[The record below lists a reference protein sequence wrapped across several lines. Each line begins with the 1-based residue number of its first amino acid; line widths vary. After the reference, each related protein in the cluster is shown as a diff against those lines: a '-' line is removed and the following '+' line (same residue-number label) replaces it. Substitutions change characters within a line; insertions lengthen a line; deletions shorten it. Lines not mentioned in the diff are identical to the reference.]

1 MWSGQMTEVTT
12 VVFVDD
18 HAIFRAGL
26 AQALATSDRI
36 EVVAQG
42 GSPAD
47 AIDLASRHRPDILL
61 LDLWMQRASSVG
73 HIRAILDASPRTKVV
88 ILTAS
93 EEGNDVVAAMSEGA
107 AGFVTKETSPADLI
121 AIINDVQKGETYL
134 STRSL
139 AGWLTTLNNTSKA
152 EADRSSVAAL
162 SEQERAVLRA
172 IARGRSNGEVSE
184 HLGISTA
191 TVKYHLGRIFVKLG
205 VRNRVE
211 AAVFARSMF
220 KDEA

>member
-1 MWSGQMTEVTT
+1 MTETTT

-42 GSPAD
+42 GSPAE
-47 AIDLASRHRPDILL
+47 AIELASRHQPQVLL

-73 HIRAILDASPRTKVV
+73 HIRAILDASPATKVI

-93 EEGNDVVAAMSEGA
+93 EESRDVIAAMSAGA
-107 AGFVTKETSPADLI
+107 SGFVTKETSPADLV
-121 AIINDVQKGETYL
+121 AIIHDVQRGETYL
-134 STRSL
+134 SSQSL
-139 AGWLTTLNNTSKA
+139 AGWLTALNSTSKA
-152 EADRSSVAAL
+152 DADRVAVTAL
-162 SEQERAVLRA
+162 SDQERAVLLA
-172 IARGRSNGEVSE
+172 IARGSSNGETAKT
-184 HLGISTA
+184 LGISIA

-211 AAVFARSMF
+211 AAVFARRML
-220 KDEA
+220 EGGG

>member
-1 MWSGQMTEVTT
+1 MSEVTT

-26 AQALATSDRI
+26 AQALAASDRI
-36 EVVAQG
+36 SVVAQG

-47 AIDLASRHRPDILL
+47 AIELASRHRPDILL

-73 HIRAILDASPRTKVV
+73 HIRSILEVSPGTKVV

-93 EEGNDVVAAMSEGA
+93 EEGQDVVAAMSEGA
-107 AGFVTKETSPADLI
+107 AGFVTKETSPDDLI
-121 AIINDVQKGETYL
+121 AIINDVQNGETYL
-134 STRSL
+134 SSQSL
-139 AGWLTTLNNTSKA
+139 AGWLTTLNNASKA
-152 EADRSSVAAL
+152 DADRVSISAL

-172 IARGRSNGEVSE
+172 IAKGSSNGEVAE

-211 AAVFARSMF
+211 AAVFARGMF
-220 KDEA
+220 EGET

>member
-1 MWSGQMTEVTT
+1 MWSGTMTDVTT

-26 AQALATSDRI
+26 AQALATSDKI
-36 EVVAQG
+36 TVVAQG

-47 AIDLASRHRPDILL
+47 AIALASQHRPDILL

-73 HIRAILDASPRTKVV
+73 HIRSILEASPSTKVV

-93 EEGNDVVAAMSEGA
+93 EEGLDVVAAMSEGA
-107 AGFVTKETSPADLI
+107 AGFVTKETSPDDLI
-121 AIINDVQKGETYL
+121 AIINNVQSGEHYL
-134 STRSL
+134 SSQSL
-139 AGWLTTLNNTSKA
+139 AGWLTALNDTSKA
-152 EADRSSVAAL
+152 NADRISVDAL

-172 IARGRSNGEVSE
+172 IAKGSSNGEVAD
-184 HLGISTA
+184 HLGISIA
-191 TVKYHLGRIFVKLG
+191 TVKYHLARIFVKLG

-220 KDEA
+220 EGEA

>member
-1 MWSGQMTEVTT
+1 MSEVTT

-26 AQALATSDRI
+26 AQALAASDRI
-36 EVVAQG
+36 SVVAQG

-47 AIDLASRHRPDILL
+47 AIELASRHRPDILL

-73 HIRAILDASPRTKVV
+73 HIRSILEVSPGTKVV

-93 EEGNDVVAAMSEGA
+93 EEGQDVVAAMSEGA
-107 AGFVTKETSPADLI
+107 AGFVTKETSPDDLI
-121 AIINDVQKGETYL
+121 AIINDVQNGETYL
-134 STRSL
+134 SSQSL
-139 AGWLTTLNNTSKA
+139 AGWLTTLNNASKA
-152 EADRSSVAAL
+152 DADRVSISAL

-172 IARGRSNGEVSE
+172 IAKGSSNGEVAE

-220 KDEA
+220 EGET

>member
-1 MWSGQMTEVTT
+1 MGEVTT

-26 AQALATSDRI
+26 AQALAASDKI
-36 EVVAQG
+36 SVVAQG

-47 AIDLASRHRPDILL
+47 AIELASRHRPDILL

-73 HIRAILDASPRTKVV
+73 HIRSILEVSPGTKVV

-93 EEGNDVVAAMSEGA
+93 EEGQDVVAAMSEGA
-107 AGFVTKETSPADLI
+107 AGFVTKETSPDDLI
-121 AIINDVQKGETYL
+121 AIINDVQNGETYL
-134 STRSL
+134 SSHSL
-139 AGWLTTLNNTSKA
+139 AGWLTTLNNASKA
-152 EADRSSVAAL
+152 DADRISISAL

-172 IARGRSNGEVSE
+172 IARGSSNGEVAE

-220 KDEA
+220 GGEA

>member
-1 MWSGQMTEVTT
+1 MTEVTT

-36 EVVAQG
+36 EVVAEG

-47 AIDLASRHRPDILL
+47 AIALAYRHRPDILL
-61 LDLWMQRASSVG
+61 LDLWMQRASSVS
-73 HIRAILDASPRTKVV
+73 HIRAILEASPATKVV

-93 EEGNDVVAAMSEGA
+93 EEGIDVVGAMGEGA
-107 AGFVTKETSPADLI
+107 VGFVTKETSPADLI

-134 STRSL
+134 STRSM
-139 AGWLTTLNNTSKA
+139 AGWLTTLNNTGKA
-152 EADRSSVAAL
+152 DANRSLVAAL
-162 SEQERAVLRA
+162 SEQERAVLLS
-172 IARGRSNGEVSE
+172 IARGNSNGEAAE
-184 HLGISTA
+184 RLGISTA
-191 TVKYHLGRIFVKLG
+191 TVKYHLARIFVKLG

-211 AAVFARSMF
+211 AAVFARSML
-220 KDEA
+220 EGGA

>member
-1 MWSGQMTEVTT
+1 MSEVTT

-26 AQALATSDRI
+26 AQALAASDRI
-36 EVVAQG
+36 SVVAQG

-47 AIDLASRHRPDILL
+47 AIELASRHRPDILL
-61 LDLWMQRASSVG
+61 LDLWMQRASSAG
-73 HIRAILDASPRTKVV
+73 HIRSILEVSPGTKVV

-93 EEGNDVVAAMSEGA
+93 EEGQDVVAAMSEGA
-107 AGFVTKETSPADLI
+107 AGFVTKETSPDDLI
-121 AIINDVQKGETYL
+121 AIISDVQSGETYL
-134 STRSL
+134 SSQSL
-139 AGWLTTLNNTSKA
+139 AGWLTTLNNVSKA
-152 EADRSSVAAL
+152 DADRVSISAL

-172 IARGRSNGEVSE
+172 IAKGDSNGEVAG

-220 KDEA
+220 EGDA

>member
-1 MWSGQMTEVTT
+1 MTEVTT

-26 AQALATSDRI
+26 AQALATSDKI

-47 AIDLASRHRPDILL
+47 AIELATRHRPDILL

-73 HIRAILDASPRTKVV
+73 HIRSILDASPGTKVV

-93 EEGNDVVAAMSEGA
+93 EEGVDVVAAMSEGA

-121 AIINDVQKGETYL
+121 AIINDVQSGETYL

-152 EADRSSVAAL
+152 EADRDSVAAL
-162 SEQERAVLRA
+162 SEQERAVLRS
-172 IARGRSNGEVSE
+172 IAMGSSNGEVAK
-184 HLGISTA
+184 HLGISIA

-220 KDEA
+220 EGEG

>member
-1 MWSGQMTEVTT
+1 MADVTKL
-12 VVFVDD
+12 VFVDD

-26 AQALATSDRI
+26 AQALATSDKI

-42 GSPAD
+42 GSAAE
-47 AIDLASRHRPDILL
+47 AIELAFRHRPHILL
-61 LDLWMQRASSVG
+61 LDLWMQRASSVE
-73 HIRAILDASPRTKVV
+73 HIRPILEASPNTKVV

-93 EEGNDVVAAMSEGA
+93 EESIDVVAAMSAGA

-121 AIINDVQKGETYL
+121 AIINDVQSGETYL
-134 STRSL
+134 SSQSL
-139 AGWLTTLNNTSKA
+139 AGWLTVLNDTSKA
-152 EADRSSVAAL
+152 DANRVSASAL

-172 IARGRSNGEVSE
+172 IANGSSNAEAAE
-184 HLGISTA
+184 RLGISAA

-211 AAVFARSMF
+211 AAVFARRVF
-220 KDEA
+220 EADT

>member
-1 MWSGQMTEVTT
+1 MSEVTT

-36 EVVAQG
+36 SVVAQG

-47 AIDLASRHRPDILL
+47 AIELASRHRPDILL

-73 HIRAILDASPRTKVV
+73 HIRSILDVSPSTKVV

-93 EEGNDVVAAMSEGA
+93 EEGQDVVAAMSEGA
-107 AGFVTKETSPADLI
+107 AGFVNKETSPTDLI
-121 AIINDVQKGETYL
+121 AIIKDVQKGETYL
-134 STRSL
+134 SSQSL
-139 AGWLTTLNNTSKA
+139 AGWLTTLHNASKA
-152 EADRSSVAAL
+152 DADRLSVSAL
-162 SEQERAVLRA
+162 SEQERAVLQA
-172 IARGRSNGEVSE
+172 IAKGSSNGEVAE

-211 AAVFARSMF
+211 AAVFARNIF
-220 KDEA
+220 ER

>member
-1 MWSGQMTEVTT
+1 MSEVTT

-26 AQALATSDRI
+26 AQALAASDKI
-36 EVVAQG
+36 SVVAQG

-47 AIDLASRHRPDILL
+47 AIELASRHRPDILL

-73 HIRAILDASPRTKVV
+73 HIRSILEVSPGTKVV

-93 EEGNDVVAAMSEGA
+93 EEGQDVVAAMSEGA
-107 AGFVTKETSPADLI
+107 AGFVTKETSPDDLI
-121 AIINDVQKGETYL
+121 AIINDVQNGETYL
-134 STRSL
+134 SSQSL
-139 AGWLTTLNNTSKA
+139 AGWLTTLNNASKA
-152 EADRSSVAAL
+152 NADRISISAL

-172 IARGRSNGEVSE
+172 IARGSSNGEVAE

-220 KDEA
+220 GGEA